1 MFDICL
7 DMFVV
12 LLFSCTF
19 YSILSILLLSFHLLL
34 LRLWNHFKIF
44 ILLLNMIFLSTH
56 PKIFIEET
64 FLCLIWLNY
73 QYQVLFEI
81 LLFYLYQ
88 VLFEIILFYL
98 LIAKLPLFLITVR
111 LKSFE
116 VIIKIRDLLF
126 CLHLLKRQFSWLL
139 PHWDPLF
146 FFLISV
152 LIWKLIL
159 LHSDLNM
166 HGFVLLS
173 LILLENF
180 VLKCLIFNSIVI
192 LILVVPAG
200 KVQFF
205 PEIAEEHPGFVWDY
219 LGVALVF
226 FFEYFGSFFGC

>member
-81 LLFYLYQ
+81 L
-88 VLFEIILFYL
+88 LFYL